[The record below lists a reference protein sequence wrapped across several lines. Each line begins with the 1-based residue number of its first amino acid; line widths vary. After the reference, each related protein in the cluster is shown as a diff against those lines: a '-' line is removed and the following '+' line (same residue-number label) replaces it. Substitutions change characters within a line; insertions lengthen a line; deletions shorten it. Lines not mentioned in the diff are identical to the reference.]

1 MANEGRVTIS
11 RDIFRHEERMAKQ
24 AALRAVDLEP
34 IDRLEEKIT
43 LLVAMVNR
51 LRAEQAKAADDNAQL
66 TQEIDVLRARLAD
79 SEGVTSEIAALRG
92 ERELI
97 RTRVSDMLDQL
108 EHLNL

>member
-1 MANEGRVTIS
+1 
-11 RDIFRHEERMAKQ
+11 MAKQ

-51 LRAEQAKAADDNAQL
+51 LRAEQAKAADDNARL

-79 SEGVTSEIAALRG
+79 SEGDTSEIAALRG

>member
-1 MANEGRVTIS
+1 
-11 RDIFRHEERMAKQ
+11 MAKQ

-34 IDRLEEKIT
+34 IDRLEEKIK
-43 LLVAMVNR
+43 LLVAMITR
-51 LRAEQAKAADDNAQL
+51 LRSEQAKAADENARL

-79 SEGVTSEIAALRG
+79 SEGVTTEITTLRD

-97 RTRVSDMLDQL
+97 RTRVSDMLEQL

>member
-1 MANEGRVTIS
+1 MT
-11 RDIFRHEERMAKQ
+11 KQ

-51 LRAEQAKAADDNAQL
+51 LRGEQARAADDNARL

-79 SEGVTSEIAALRG
+79 SDGVTGELAALRG

-97 RTRVSDMLDQL
+97 RTRVTDMLDQL

>member
-1 MANEGRVTIS
+1 
-11 RDIFRHEERMAKQ
+11 MAKQ

-34 IDRLEEKIT
+34 IDRLEEKIK
-43 LLVAMVNR
+43 LLVAMITR
-51 LRAEQAKAADDNAQL
+51 LRSEQANAADENARL

-79 SEGVTSEIAALRG
+79 SEGVTTEITTLRD

-97 RTRVSDMLDQL
+97 RTRVSDMLEHL

>member
-1 MANEGRVTIS
+1 
-11 RDIFRHEERMAKQ
+11 MAKQ

-51 LRAEQAKAADDNAQL
+51 LRAEQAKAADDNARL
-66 TQEIDVLRARLAD
+66 VQEIDALRTRLAD
-79 SEGVTSEIAALRG
+79 SEGATSEIAALRD

-97 RTRVSDMLDQL
+97 RTRVSDMLEQL

>member
-1 MANEGRVTIS
+1 MT
-11 RDIFRHEERMAKQ
+11 KQ

-51 LRAEQAKAADDNAQL
+51 LRGEQARAADDNARL

-79 SEGVTSEIAALRG
+79 SDGVTSDLAALRG

-97 RTRVSDMLDQL
+97 RTRVTDMLDQL

>member
-1 MANEGRVTIS
+1 
-11 RDIFRHEERMAKQ
+11 MAKQ

-51 LRAEQAKAADDNAQL
+51 LRAEQAKAADDNARL
-66 TQEIDVLRARLAD
+66 TQEIDALRARLAD
-79 SEGVTSEIAALRG
+79 SEGVTSEIDALRG

>member
-1 MANEGRVTIS
+1 
-11 RDIFRHEERMAKQ
+11 MAKQ

-34 IDRLEEKIT
+34 IDRLEEKIK
-43 LLVAMVNR
+43 LLVAMVTR
-51 LRAEQAKAADDNAQL
+51 LRVEQAKAADENARL

-79 SEGVTSEIAALRG
+79 SDGVTSEMATLRD

-97 RTRVSDMLDQL
+97 RTRVSEMLEQL

>member
-1 MANEGRVTIS
+1 
-11 RDIFRHEERMAKQ
+11 MAKQ

-51 LRAEQAKAADDNAQL
+51 LRAEQAKAADDNARL
-66 TQEIDVLRARLAD
+66 AQEIDALRARLAD
-79 SEGVTSEIAALRG
+79 SEGVTGEIAALRD

-97 RTRVSDMLDQL
+97 RTRVSDMLEQL